1 MILPIQ
7 PIKHSSVTNTIA
19 DKLESMI
26 VDGILKP
33 GDTLLPERQLAKEF
47 VVSRAS
53 LRQALSALEA
63 RGLITSRQGGGHY
76 VCDVGKDSF
85 SDPLTNL
92 IGRHKDLKFQI
103 IELRHSLEGTA
114 AYYAAERATEQ
125 DKKSIRKR
133 LEELQAVV
141 LKREPVEEAKADLEL
156 HLAIANAAHNLPLTL
171 MIRNIYSLLLNH
183 IEAHLSLVSQQEKT
197 NEKLQ
202 SQHQSLVDAVLAGDG
217 HKAREIVYAHLDL
230 VRKSFQESEIAEKRR
245 LNSDMRAYFLDK
257 SN

>member
-1 MILPIQ
+1 MLSIQ
-7 PIKHSSVTNTIA
+7 PIENSSVTDAIVE
-19 DKLESMI
+19 KLESMI
-26 VDGILKP
+26 ADGIFKP
-33 GDTLLPERQLAKEF
+33 GDALLPERQLAKEF
-47 VVSRAS
+47 IVSRAS

-76 VCDVGKDSF
+76 VCDVAKDSF

-92 IGRHKDLKFQI
+92 LSRHQDLKFQI

-114 AYYAAERATEQ
+114 AFYAAARATEQ
-125 DKKSIRKR
+125 DKKAIRKR
-133 LEELQAVV
+133 FEELQAVV
-141 LKREPVEEAKADLEL
+141 LKRAPAEEAKADLEL
-156 HLAIANAAHNLPLTL
+156 HLAIADAAHNAPLTL

-183 IEAHLSLVSQQEKT
+183 IEAHLSLVSQQDKI

-217 HKAREIVYAHLDL
+217 IKAREIVYAHLDF
-230 VRKSFQESEIAEKRR
+230 VGESFTQCEIVEKRR
-245 LNSDMRAYFLDK
+245 RNSDMRAYFSDE